1 MKKSSL
7 RRGDFFIGFLDDY
20 GISYRNKNFRPKK
33 FLPLNDITNA
43 SFFPAVKASPFKNH
57 L

>member
-7 RRGDFFIGFLDDY
+7 RRGDFFVGFWKGY
-20 GISYRNKNFRPKK
+20 GLSYRNKNFRPKK
-33 FLPLNDITNA
+33 FLSLDHINHA
-43 SFFPAVKASPFKNH
+43 SSFPAVKASPFKNH

>member
-7 RRGDFFIGFLDDY
+7 RRGDFFVGFLDDY

-33 FLPLNDITNA
+33 FLPLNDITHA
-43 SFFPAVKASPFKNH
+43 SSFPGSEG
-57 L
+57 

>member
-7 RRGDFFIGFLDDY
+7 RRGDFFVGFLDGY
-20 GISYRNKNFRPKK
+20 GISFRNKNFRPKK

-43 SFFPAVKASPFKNH
+43 SFFPAVRAGPFKNH